1 MAVVKRKRTDTKT
14 GFTNPFNPELTPQE
28 TQLFKELQEEAI
40 RIDTEVDSIDTD
52 FEEYDDSEMFQA
64 IGDLRRAV
72 LRYTQ
77 NYERLGFR
85 P

>member
-1 MAVVKRKRTDTKT
+1 MAQVKRERTDHKT
-14 GFTNPFNPELTPQE
+14 GFTNPFQPDLTPQE
-28 TQLFKELQEEAI
+28 TQLFRELQEETVRLDAEI
-40 RIDTEVDSIDTD
+40 DSIDTD
-52 FEEYDDSEMFQA
+52 IQVYDDSEMFQA